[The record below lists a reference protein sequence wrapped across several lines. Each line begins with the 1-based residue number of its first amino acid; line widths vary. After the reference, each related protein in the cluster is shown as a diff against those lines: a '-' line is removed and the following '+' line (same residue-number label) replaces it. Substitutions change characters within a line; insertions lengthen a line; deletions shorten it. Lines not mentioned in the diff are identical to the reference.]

1 MTFFKAQIVF
11 KPLFQLTGHKAIASL
26 LHYDPSNNAQNKV
39 KMAGAIL
46 LAKPA
51 LKRKSSE
58 EDKENQPLLKIAAIE
73 DENHVVDVPQ
83 DSEND
88 PVAAPQMSQFS
99 SSSGGVEMV
108 VLRQQELRRQ
118 ELSNERARIDNANEN
133 SKMISSLVASNQEL
147 ARNNHQLAQTMI
159 MIANKLMEEFAK

>member
-73 DENHVVDVPQ
+73 DENHVVDLPQ
-83 DSEND
+83 END

-147 ARNNHQLAQTMI
+147 ARNNQQMAQTMI
-159 MIANKLMEEFAK
+159 MMANKLMEKFAK